1 MAKIRKFAA
10 FILVTVVFSGA
21 FSIASAQDYYED
33 DHVFTGGLVAGAN
46 FTQVD
51 GDNYA
56 GYHKVGLNAGGIVF
70 VKFGENFS
78 GSLEIGYAQ
87 KGSRAHQPQLSNH
100 QVFTI
105 LKYNIDLNYAE
116 VPIMLNYVD
125 HKKFFAG
132 AGLSYAQLVGSN
144 ESVTASPA
152 LPPDVDLNDYR
163 FKKYDVNFLLGF
175 GIHLVKGFYLNAR
188 FQYSL
193 VPVRKDIYSELGRA
207 EQYNNVWAI
216 RLMYLFE
223 K

>member
-10 FILVTVVFSGA
+10 LILATVIFSGL
-21 FSIASAQDYYED
+21 SDTVSAQSYYED
-33 DHVFTGGLVAGAN
+33 PHVFTGGLVAGAN

-70 VKFGENFS
+70 ARFAENFS
-78 GSLEIGYAQ
+78 GSIEISYVQ
-87 KGSRAHQPQLSNH
+87 KGSRAHQPQRSNTGA
-100 QVFTI
+100 FTV
-105 LKYNIDLNYAE
+105 LKYNIDMSYAE

-125 HKKFFAG
+125 KKKFFAG
-132 AGLSYAQLVGSN
+132 AGFSYAQLVSSKETVITNPAFPSN
-144 ESVTASPA
+144 I
-152 LPPDVDLNDYR
+152 DLNDYP

-175 GIHLVKGFYLNAR
+175 GVHLAKGFYLNAR

-193 VPVRKDIYSELGRA
+193 IPVRKNIYSELGRA
-207 EQYNNVWAI
+207 EQFNNVWAI